1 MDAGWL
7 AVAVPAGLSGVM
19 VGLGV
24 DVIDPE
30 SKRPSTIWL
39 KATTRGPFAPMPVP
53 VKSPVYCGSRVE
65 LSLR

>member
-1 MDAGWL
+1 MDAGWP

-24 DVIDPE
+24 DVTDPE

-39 KATTRGPFAPMPVP
+39 KATTRGPFAPMPVL
-53 VKSPVYCGSRVE
+53 VKSPVYRGSRVE